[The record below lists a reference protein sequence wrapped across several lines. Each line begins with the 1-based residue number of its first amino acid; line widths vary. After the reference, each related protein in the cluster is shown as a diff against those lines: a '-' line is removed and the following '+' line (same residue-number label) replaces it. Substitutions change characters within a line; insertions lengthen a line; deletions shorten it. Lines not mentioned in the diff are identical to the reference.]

1 MAFFDTL
8 RTMGLMQQS
17 SAPSQQDNPYG
28 LTDQDMQAAR
38 MGALGQTGMQLL
50 AAGMAM
56 PSAQRAQILAGMNP
70 AGAMQSN
77 ILNTAQ
83 MRLAQR
89 RLARDDEQYAR
100 EQADQQRKDQ
110 ALKAV
115 TDQIKKLPGGQVR
128 DAAMYFLQAGDL
140 GKAGE
145 IAFSQKSKFDPTTGG
160 QVQVDYFGNPIG
172 QQAAPSPG
180 NAPPAPSAPGPQAI
194 PAPMSTGVPGAPQ
207 PSSVAE
213 LTDGWEKITGDR
225 NLPEQFGGQ
234 QVDQLTVNWRRLTG
248 DANLTP
254 QEAQIVSRV
263 AGEAG
268 NATAGIKYLQDMRK
282 AQMDQRNTARD
293 DQQQSLQDNRGA
305 AEKLRAELD
314 TATKPYQTV
323 VMAAERA
330 TQIASDPNMS
340 PSDKIAVLYD
350 YVKTLDPVGA
360 VRDSDVQMAQSTQSA
375 IGQLTQ
381 YFTAITEGGTI
392 SNDAVKGIA
401 RTMAR
406 LGDDARARAER
417 KALEIRGL
425 AGSRQVPPEM
435 VFGPAQRG
443 PVGPPMPMQMNP
455 ALQPSAPPAKANP
468 YTPQVQDDLMKYGG

>member
-89 RLARDDEQYAR
+89 RLSREDEQYAR

-140 GKAGE
+140 SKAGE
-145 IAFSQKSKFDPTTGG
+145 IAFSQKSQFDPMTGG
-160 QVQVDYFGNPIG
+160 QVRVDYFGNPIG
-172 QQAAPSPG
+172 QPSPG
-180 NAPPAPSAPGPQAI
+180 SAPPAPSAPGPQAI

-225 NLPEQFGGQ
+225 NLPPEFGGQ

-293 DQQQSLQDNRGA
+293 DQQQSLQNNRGA
-305 AEKLRAELD
+305 AENLQKDFA
-314 TATKPYQTV
+314 ASTKTYQTV
-323 VMAAERA
+323 VDAAQRVTELV
-330 TQIASDPNMS
+330 ASGDLS
-340 PSDKIAVLYD
+340 GADKQAVLYD
-350 YVKTLDPVGA
+350 FVKSLDPLGA
-360 VRDSDVQMAQSTQSA
+360 VRDGDVQMAQQIAGLQERMAAYAETLQKGGA
-375 IGQLTQ
+375 ID
-381 YFTAITEGGTI
+381 
-392 SNDAVKGIA
+392 SNVALQIA
-401 RTMAR
+401 KTMAN
-406 LGDDARARAER
+406 LGNMAQSKINQKKAQYTQLAQARR
-417 KALEIRGL
+417 
-425 AGSRQVPPEM
+425 VPVDM
-435 VFGPAQRG
+435 VFGTQAAPNMQ
-443 PVGPPMPMQMNP
+443 GPP
-455 ALQPSAPPAKANP
+455 QPPIGFNLPESQTADQVENRFRATAPQYP
-468 YTPQVQDDLMKYGG
+468 

>member
-83 MRLAQR
+83 MRLAQK
-89 RLARDDEQYAR
+89 RLSREDEQYAQ
-100 EQADQQRKDQ
+100 EQAAQQRKDQ
-110 ALKAV
+110 SLKAI
-115 TDQIKKLPGGQVR
+115 TDQIKQTPPGQVR
-128 DAAMYFLQAGDL
+128 DAAMWFLQAGDL

-145 IAFSQKSKFDPTTGG
+145 IAFSQKSQFDPMTGG
-160 QVQVDYFGNPIG
+160 QVRVDYFGNPIG
-172 QQAAPSPG
+172 QPSPG
-180 NAPPAPSAPGPQAI
+180 SAPPAPSAPGPQAI

-225 NLPEQFGGQ
+225 NLPPEFGGQ

-293 DQQQSLQDNRGA
+293 DQQQDFQNTRGA
-305 AEKLRAELD
+305 AEKLQD
-314 TATKPYQTV
+314 DFTKATQPYQTIV
-323 VMAAERA
+323 DAAQGA
-330 TQIASDPNMS
+330 ASIAADPNKS
-340 PSDKIAVLYD
+340 PSDKIALLYQFM
-350 YVKTLDPVGA
+350 KTLDPAGA
-360 VRDSDVQMAQSTQSA
+360 VREGDVQLAQSTQSY
-375 IGQLTQ
+375 ISQFEQ
-381 YFTAITEGGTI
+381 YLATVSEGGTI
-392 SNDAVKGIA
+392 SNDAALGFA
-401 RTMAR
+401 RTMGR
-406 LGDDARARAER
+406 LGEMAQQRINRKKAQFGSLAEARR
-417 KALEIRGL
+417 
-425 AGSRQVPPEM
+425 VPPDM
-435 VFGPAQRG
+435 VFGKGGGDLDNSP
-443 PVGPPMPMQMNP
+443 
-455 ALQPSAPPAKANP
+455 LYQP
-468 YTPQVQDDLMKYGG
+468 TVQDDLTKYGGM